1 MKLGCAFA
9 YRLTGEAQRI
19 IQVVRVGIGLPWR
32 PKEAAEFTIDVTDV
46 RRIEMPIDIEI
57 SRASV
62 LLPTNRIGEFA
73 ERVKVIRIKERNA
86 ILEREPFAVLD
97 FSG

>member
-1 MKLGCAFA
+1 MKLSCAFA
-9 YRLTGEAQRI
+9 YRLTGDAQRI
-19 IQVVRVGIGLPWR
+19 IQVVRVRTRLAR
-32 PKEAAEFTIDVTDV
+32 CPKESAELAVNVTDV
-46 RRIEMPIDIEI
+46 RRIEVTIDIEI